1 MNEVDHFLQFD
12 YFDDEITVGLI
23 MAASKCLSEYS
34 SVAIL
39 ASMSLPFFMKQTT
52 TDDTETE
59 RERE

>member
-39 ASMSLPFFMKQTT
+39 ASMSTILPEANTQTT
-52 TDDTETE
+52 QRQ